1 MPHGLEVPQ
10 YTMMLSARSILL
22 PAQIKIQ
29 YGRQLFSKRC
39 LERRQGTERETS
51 SLCEPR
57 YSAVRD
63 PRFYEARL

>member
-29 YGRQLFSKRC
+29 YGGQLFSKRC
-39 LERRQGTERETS
+39 LERRQGTE
-51 SLCEPR
+51 
-57 YSAVRD
+57 
-63 PRFYEARL
+63 